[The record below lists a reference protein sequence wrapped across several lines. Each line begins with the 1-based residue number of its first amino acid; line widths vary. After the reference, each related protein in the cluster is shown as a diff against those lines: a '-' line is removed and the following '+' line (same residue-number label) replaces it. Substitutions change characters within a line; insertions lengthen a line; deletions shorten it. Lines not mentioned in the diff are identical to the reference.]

1 MPQLYDLLTP
11 MAIDYRFIDQ
21 LASTSVSYDYA
32 IEGALSD
39 IVQSIF
45 PSSKSKKASAPTSE
59 YKVIID
65 QNGNNEIFSKAPHT
79 EFFYLDKNNVIID
92 NDRKIIVIR
101 NINYELLFKRIKE
114 TYGEKR
120 LDAIFYRTYGSKDI
134 KKFKKKKTTRSK
146 MKVTSLISPI
156 FFALELSILFSQLY
170 KKYHDKSYKTIAR
183 DIYEKSW
190 LKDSDNRVPE
200 SVDIR
205 YAQSLLSTRYQ
216 LKPYQIEFIEAY
228 PKWKAKLNL
237 RGIYN
242 SFDQGLGKTLTA
254 LSLAMAKKIDK
265 VYVICPNTLVS
276 NWYNE
281 VNSYYDGKIKP
292 FICTSTSKPNTD
304 SQVYIVNNESIKN
317 IYKYIDTS
325 CKTMLIIDEGHN
337 FRTLGSSRVKE
348 LIDFCEK
355 LNPEDVLPMSGTP
368 LKASPNELVP
378 ALLLIDPAFTMDAAI
393 MYNRC
398 FKFDDYQA
406 MEIVTARLGKVIY
419 RKMKND
425 VLQLPNKYINDMYV
439 NIKDPSKYLLTNIR
453 EEVME
458 HYKLIFPT
466 VISNNVEILT
476 SFKELVNK
484 YSTAGALE
492 TKWYLSKICS
502 AADPETE
509 DSIENMHELDS
520 EKVTEFLDNYILI
533 NPNISASDAKLLKLY
548 EAKLIH
554 FDQVAKGR
562 AVGKVYPVRRTEMY
576 NLMWDENEDQFVDMI
591 NSNIKKTIIF
601 SQFYGVITHIQE
613 RLAENG
619 IKSVSISGKVN
630 TKQRADNLR
639 AFKEDP
645 DIRVIIATSQS
656 MGTGVTLNEAS
667 QLFFFGPPWRSADF
681 DQCCDRLYRL
691 GQDCDVYIYN
701 VILETRALNLSSK
714 MDKILKWSGEMF
726 HNAIDGTVV
735 NDE

>member
-1 MPQLYDLLTP
+1 MSQLYELINT
-11 MAIDYRFIDQ
+11 
-21 LASTSVSYDYA
+21 SYDKYEYIDKLNSSSISFDYA
-32 IEGALSD
+32 NEGFLSD
-39 IVQSIF
+39 AIASIF
-45 PSSKSKKASAPTSE
+45 SFTKSKKSVDSLTD

-65 QNGNNEIFSKAPHT
+65 QNGSNDIFSKAPHT
-79 EFFYLDKNNVIID
+79 AFFYFGLNNVIVD

-101 NINYELLFKRIKE
+101 KINYELLFKRIKE

-120 LDAIFYRTYGSKDI
+120 LDSIFYKTYGTSDI
-134 KKFKKKKTTRSK
+134 KKFNKKKTTRSK

-170 KKYHDKSYKTIAR
+170 KKYNDEVYRKIAR
-183 DIYEKSW
+183 DIYEKTW
-190 LKDSDNRVPE
+190 LRDSDNKTPE
-200 SVDIR
+200 PVDVK
-205 YAQSLLSTRYQ
+205 YAQSLLASKYQ

-265 VYVICPNTLVS
+265 VYVVCPNTLVS

-281 VNSYYDGKIKP
+281 VNDYYEGQIKP
-292 FICTSTSKPNTD
+292 FICTSSSKPNTN

-317 IYKYIDTS
+317 IHQYIDTT

-337 FRTLGSSRVKE
+337 FRNLGSTRVKE
-348 LIDFCEK
+348 LLDFCEK
-355 LNPEDVLPMSGTP
+355 LNPIDVLPMSGTP

-378 ALLLIDPAFTMDAAI
+378 ALLLIDPAFTMDAAV
-393 MYNRC
+393 MYNKC
-398 FKFDDYQA
+398 FNFDDYQA
-406 MEIVTARLGKVIY
+406 MEIVTARLGKFIY

-425 VLQLPNKYINDMYV
+425 VLQLPNKYIKDMYV

-453 EEVME
+453 EEVMDY
-458 HYKLIFPT
+458 YKIIFPS
-466 VISNNVEILT
+466 VISDNIEILYK
-476 SFKELVNK
+476 FKELVNT
-484 YSTAGALE
+484 YSTAGVLE
-492 TKWYLSKICS
+492 IQWYLSKICS
-502 AADPETE
+502 AANPNNDDT
-509 DSIENMHELDS
+509 IESMHELDS
-520 EKVTEFLDNYILI
+520 EKVTEFLDKYVCV
-533 NPNISASDAKLLKLY
+533 NPGITAEEIKLVKLY
-548 EAKLIH
+548 ESKLIH

-562 AVGKVYPVRRTEMY
+562 AIGKVYPVRRTEMY
-576 NLMWDENEDQFVDMI
+576 NLMWDENENTFIDMI

-613 RLAENG
+613 RLAANN

-630 TKQRADNLR
+630 TKQRSDNLR
-639 AFKEDP
+639 AFKDDP
-645 DIRVIIATSQS
+645 DVRVIIATSQS

-701 VILETRALNLSSK
+701 VILDTKAINLSSK
-714 MDKILKWSGEMF
+714 MDKILKWSSEMF
-726 HNAIDGTVV
+726 HNAIDGTIV